1 MFKKLT
7 LFVALFGAGCLPAS
21 DNVLLWCFDDPVI
34 RDFDGTE
41 YHAANLPG
49 RGEAEGLTP
58 NLVRVSAT
66 DKDGN
71 VVYLNLGETQEVC
84 DLPGLMVPTYTVPPV
99 WKAGPAYADISSVV
113 QGAKWTDTSITFAL
127 ELGHAIVH
135 DDGTWDW
142 IVMASTS
149 ETLRDLV
156 DGGHIRS
163 SELSV
168 QGDVAWSPGMSVPEP
183 SSGLL
188 MLVGG
193 ALLALRRRRKGAKA

>member
-7 LFVALFGAGCLPAS
+7 LIVALFGAGYLPAS
-21 DNVLLWCFDDPVI
+21 DNVLLWCFDDPI
-34 RDFDGTE
+34 ITDFDGTQ
-41 YHAANLPG
+41 YHAADLPG

-71 VVYLNLGETQEVC
+71 VVYLNLGESQEVC
-84 DLPGLMVPTYTVPPV
+84 DQPGLMVPTYTVPPI

-113 QGAKWTDTSITFAL
+113 MGASWDDTSITFAL
-127 ELGHAIVH
+127 ELGHALIH
-135 DDGTWDW
+135 EDGTWDW
-142 IVMASTS
+142 VVMASTS

-156 DGGHIRS
+156 AGGHIRS

-168 QGDVAWSPGMSVPEP
+168 QGDVHWSPAMSVPEP
-183 SSGLL
+183 TSGLL
-188 MLVGG
+188 VLIGG
-193 ALLALRRRRKGAKA
+193 ALLALRRKRKDCAA